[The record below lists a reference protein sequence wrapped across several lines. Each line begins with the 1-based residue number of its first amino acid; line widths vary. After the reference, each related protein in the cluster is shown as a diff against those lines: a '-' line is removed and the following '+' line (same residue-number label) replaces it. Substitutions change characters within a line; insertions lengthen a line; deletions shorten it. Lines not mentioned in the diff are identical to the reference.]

1 MNQFAIKEIKEME
14 KKLAGYQYLLT
25 FRYANLCIK
34 ADPMALLPV
43 SVLVGTAL
51 MDLEQVA
58 EVNNLGEYHFAVIPN
73 NPDVLHDVER
83 AILKAHPE
91 FKVSTE
97 QMDDDDPQSAF
108 LLLEMPEVD
117 KDRRDLLTD
126 ATKSLYEECKA
137 RMEAVVFDEKKGFA
151 ELLVKE
157 PESLKEISDAVK
169 KKHEEYLDNIDGL
182 KDKKLTEI
190 EDAYEKYLE
199 SHPENRQGDNIDVS
213 KSMRLF
219 QKDEA

>member
-1 MNQFAIKEIKEME
+1 MNQFAIQEIKEME

-25 FRYANLCIK
+25 LRYANLCIK

-43 SVLVGTAL
+43 SVLVGTAF

-73 NPDVLHDVER
+73 NPDVLHDLER

-157 PESLKEISDAVK
+157 PESLKEVSEAIK
-169 KKHEEYLDNIDGL
+169 KKYEEYLDNIDDL

-190 EDAYEKYLE
+190 EEAYEKYLE
-199 SHPENRQGDNIDVS
+199 SHPENGQGDDIDVS

-219 QKDEA
+219 NKEEA

>member
-58 EVNNLGEYHFAVIPN
+58 EVNNLGEYHFAVVPN

-97 QMDDDDPQSAF
+97 QMDDDDPQSTF

-169 KKHEEYLDNIDGL
+169 KKYEEYLDNIDGL

-199 SHPENRQGDNIDVS
+199 SHPENGQGDDIDVS

-219 QKDEA
+219 NKEEA